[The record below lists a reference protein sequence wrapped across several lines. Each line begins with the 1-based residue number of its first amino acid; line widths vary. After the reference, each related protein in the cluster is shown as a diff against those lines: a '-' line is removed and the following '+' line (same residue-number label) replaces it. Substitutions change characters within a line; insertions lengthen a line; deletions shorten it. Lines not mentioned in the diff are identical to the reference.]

1 MTSPRPA
8 AHLIG
13 RAEYDQHMNDRDE
26 MHDEPA
32 ERPEDPASRE
42 VTTLAPPAR
51 GRVGGVLK
59 VIGVIIAVGLLVV
72 LTLQNT
78 DDVSLNFL
86 AWTVTLSRALL
97 VFALIV
103 IGVLIGWVLRSM
115 RDDDGFR
122 PLG

>member
-1 MTSPRPA
+1 
-8 AHLIG
+8 
-13 RAEYDQHMNDRDE
+13 MNDRDE
-26 MHDEPA
+26 MHDEA
-32 ERPEDPASRE
+32 SERPEAPASRE
-42 VTTLAPPAR
+42 VTTLARPAG

-59 VIGVIIAVGLLVV
+59 IIGVILAVGLLVV

-78 DDVSLNFL
+78 DNVSLNFL
-86 AWTVTLSRALL
+86 VWTVTLSRALL